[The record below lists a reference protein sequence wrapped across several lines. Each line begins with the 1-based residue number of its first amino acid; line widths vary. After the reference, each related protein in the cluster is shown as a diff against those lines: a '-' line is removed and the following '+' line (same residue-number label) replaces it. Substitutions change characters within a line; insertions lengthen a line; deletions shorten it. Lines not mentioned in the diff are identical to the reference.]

1 MFKIAPNPTFL
12 AEVAIPV
19 PGGGKEK
26 LKLVF
31 KHKTREQLEQYIER
45 SRGTTPEEE
54 PGLLTEIIDGWQ
66 DVDQEFSREALAEL
80 LSNHHGAGFHIM
92 EAYIDELT
100 GRRRGN

>member
-1 MFKIAPNPTFL
+1 MFKITPNPTFP
-12 AEVAIPV
+12 AEIAIPV

-31 KHKTREQLEQYIER
+31 KHKNREQLEEYIER
-45 SRGTTPEEE
+45 SRGATPDEE
-54 PGLLTEIIDGWQ
+54 PSLLMEIIDGWQ

-80 LSNHHGAGFHIM
+80 LRNHHGAGFHIFDGYL
-92 EAYIDELT
+92 EELT